1 MPLNKGISAVFSF
14 RTKISFRKRG
24 CTYPVPS
31 RNKWRDKTLI
41 TRCFQAKKKNN
52 LSISSKKSAI
62 KSEGTEKFPTLLL
75 RGNKR
80 KTIFFFG
87 YLPRTPPATPWGAL
101 LNFDNWMTGWM
112 RYVFRRST
120 ATIWAYQEK
129 QNVAVRLRN
138 RNDIQ
143 ADRQRSR
150 YKTASPYTELFT

>member
-1 MPLNKGISAVFSF
+1 M
-14 RTKISFRKRG
+14 KISFRKRG
-24 CTYPVPS
+24 CTYPDPS

-41 TRCFQAKKKNN
+41 TRRFWAEKKNN

-62 KSEGTEKFPTLLL
+62 KSEGIKKFFCQTPKQFANWLVKEISNSNL
-75 RGNKR
+75 
-80 KTIFFFG
+80 
-87 YLPRTPPATPWGAL
+87 YSPRTPLTTPWGAL
-101 LNFDNWMTGWM
+101 PNFDNWMTGWM
-112 RYVFRRST
+112 RYVFRWSI

-143 ADRQRSR
+143 ADRRKSR